1 MAQLRPYRAGDLDAI
16 YRICLETGDSGKDA
30 TAHYRDPKAIGH
42 IYAGPYGVLEPES
55 AFVLEDEE
63 GVGGY
68 ILGAIDTHAFEKR
81 LEAEWWPQLR
91 RDYANPGDTPAGL
104 SPDARMAWLMHHPSR
119 TPRRISEPY
128 PSHLHIDMVP
138 RFQGKGW
145 GKRMIDTW
153 LGAMKDRGSKGA
165 HLGVG
170 FSNERAVRFYR
181 AYGFIEA
188 ERLDAYTMYWFAKVL
203 NE

>member
-1 MAQLRPYRAGDLDAI
+1 MAEIRLYRAGDLDAI

-30 TAHYRDPKAIGH
+30 THLYRDLKAIGH
-42 IYAGPYGVLEPES
+42 IYAGPYGALEPES

-68 ILGAIDTHAFEKR
+68 ILGAFDTHAFEKR
-81 LEAEWWPQLR
+81 LEAEWWPELR
-91 RDYANPGDTPAGL
+91 NAYRDPGAAPSSRDE
-104 SPDARMAWLMHHPSR
+104 RMAWLMHHPSR
-119 TPRRISEPY
+119 TPRRITEPY
-128 PSHLHIDMVP
+128 PSHLHIDLLP

-145 GKRMIDTW
+145 GRRMIDTW
-153 LGAMKDRGSKGA
+153 LGAMKARGSRGA

-170 FSNERAVRFYR
+170 FANERAVKFYR

-188 ERLDAYTMYWFAKVL
+188 EKLDAPFSMYWFATTL
-203 NE
+203 NA